1 MTKDMSTIVFG
12 ANILTEAHYVGTLFQ
27 SCQNLLL
34 YLTLQIYLPS
44 LQTTVLTVNIR
55 DSHNLH
61 TLCMICQ
68 IMAKKQVKK

>member
-1 MTKDMSTIVFG
+1 MSTNLFG

-27 SCQNLLL
+27 SCQNHLL

-44 LQTTVLTVNIR
+44 LQTPVLTVNIR

-61 TLCMICQ
+61 ISHMICQ
-68 IMAKKQVKK
+68 IVAKTQVKK